1 MTTSTSMAFGK
12 QTIRAG
18 DGRALPAAVQPA
30 PRSVRAEAIVVRQIA
45 ELEAEWL
52 SLRCRSLGPSFY
64 QSFAWCSA
72 WIEACRQ
79 AACPQDVR
87 IVTVRDQGRLVLLWP
102 LAVGR
107 RGPIRVLHAL
117 AEPATQYCDLLIE
130 DSPGAA
136 AWMDRAWEA
145 VMAQADVDL
154 VRLRKVRADGALH
167 RHGAARLEAH
177 VQATGAA
184 PLLRRADDA
193 GASMGRRS
201 GRSVNALRRHLK
213 RLSELGPVRCEVV
226 APAEHVAAVRQAFR
240 LKQAWSNDRG
250 VTSAGYSHVAN
261 VGAITAV
268 AERGLFTMR
277 RLQVG
282 DETAALE
289 IGVVEEGYYY
299 SMIQSYDARYAQ
311 HGPGRLLWWQT
322 FQDPG
327 NGIEVFDFM
336 PPSQPHKTEWTQD
349 WVGVADYALARTFR
363 GGIYLSASRELKP
376 RLQALHRKMPPA
388 LRTKAL
394 EALRAWFR
402 RSVSG

>member
-1 MTTSTSMAFGK
+1 MAYA
-12 QTIRAG
+12 QPNVRAG
-18 DGRALPAAVQPA
+18 DGLVPSATVHPA
-30 PRSVRAEAIVVRQIA
+30 PRAVHAEAIVVSQIA
-45 ELEAEWL
+45 ELESDWL
-52 SLRCRSLGPSFY
+52 SLRCRSVGPSFY

-72 WIEACRQ
+72 WIEACRR

-107 RGPIRVLHAL
+107 RGPVRVLHAL

-130 DSPGAA
+130 DSPGAP

-154 VRLRKVRADGALH
+154 IRLRKVRADGALH
-167 RHGAARLEAH
+167 RHGAARLEAY

-184 PLLRRADDA
+184 PLLRRSDDA

-213 RLSELGPVRCEVV
+213 HLNELGPVRCELV
-226 APAEHVAAVRQAFR
+226 APAEQVAAVRQALR

-289 IGVVEEGYYY
+289 IGVIEQGYYY

-311 HGPGRLLWWQT
+311 HGPGRLLWWQI
-322 FQDPG
+322 FLDSS

-376 RLQALHRKMPPA
+376 RLQALQRKIPPA

-394 EALRAWFR
+394 EALRTCLR
-402 RSVSG
+402 RPVSG